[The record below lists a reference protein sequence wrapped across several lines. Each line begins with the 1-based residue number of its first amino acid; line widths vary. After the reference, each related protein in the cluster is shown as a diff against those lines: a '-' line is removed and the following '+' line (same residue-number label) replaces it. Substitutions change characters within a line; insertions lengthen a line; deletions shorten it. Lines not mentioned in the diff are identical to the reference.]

1 MRLGAG
7 VPGLCEPRGKG
18 GGRQGLQKWPRS
30 SSCLSDL
37 PGRASGPSASSHPL
51 LGQTLCPPVGRWR
64 RRRGGPRVVV
74 RSLRAA
80 RKQPCHPASP
90 GAGPQGPALWVGIPF
105 PPGARGSAPSTQL
118 PLLPA
123 DLQIHAP
130 WGQRTALPQV
140 TAGRGHPLSERRE
153 ARRRSR
159 RGGHQLPQVSQAPS
173 ASDLAQTSPTLSPAT
188 PRANRASGTPRAA
201 TPPPRPS
208 FCSRL
213 LGSAAPPP
221 PAPSAATWP
230 RHPTPLRTTPSPR
243 RPPGASRYPPPPTP
257 ARPTAE
263 VAQRGPQPR
272 ITAVGGGVRLLPG
285 VPSAPTPRPP
295 AAGGAR
301 PPRNARWAGARAG
314 AGAGARPGAG
324 PAATRRGRRC
334 ALRRIV
340 PPPRAARSSQAAVT
354 CPGPGRYVGVRAPSS
369 LPRPTLARAERPMVA
384 QGSAGP
390 RRPGR
395 CAGMRCGA
403 AGKVPDSVRPAAL
416 RLITW
421 SEGFP
426 QGRLPGAK
434 GPRSVA
440 SSRKRP
446 RGLLPSPPLPRPADP
461 QSLPLSMSP
470 EGVALLGEDAPDP
483 RQPRGQ
489 QELGARAD
497 PGVGVC
503 PHRVGRTA
511 EPQLVREAATAGKAR
526 GKGLWNRQVAGGPAL
541 PFLRGAPLD
550 FLLLGWGAPPWLRA
564 GPAPPPPRGPWAGP
578 PL

>member
-37 PGRASGPSASSHPL
+37 PGRAPGPSASSHPL

-295 AAGGAR
+295 
-301 PPRNARWAGARAG
+301 PP
-314 AGAGARPGAG
+314 
-324 PAATRRGRRC
+324 GRRW
-334 ALRRIV
+334 
-340 PPPRAARSSQAAVT
+340 
-354 CPGPGRYVGVRAPSS
+354 
-369 LPRPTLARAERPMVA
+369 
-384 QGSAGP
+384 
-390 RRPGR
+390 
-395 CAGMRCGA
+395 
-403 AGKVPDSVRPAAL
+403 RPA
-416 RLITW
+416 
-421 SEGFP
+421 S
-426 QGRLPGAK
+426 
-434 GPRSVA
+434 
-440 SSRKRP
+440 
-446 RGLLPSPPLPRPADP
+446 
-461 QSLPLSMSP
+461 
-470 EGVALLGEDAPDP
+470 
-483 RQPRGQ
+483 
-489 QELGARAD
+489 QE
-497 PGVGVC
+497 
-503 PHRVGRTA
+503 
-511 EPQLVREAATAGKAR
+511 
-526 GKGLWNRQVAGGPAL
+526 
-541 PFLRGAPLD
+541 
-550 FLLLGWGAPPWLRA
+550 
-564 GPAPPPPRGPWAGP
+564 
-578 PL
+578 